1 MTEQEELLKRV
12 KEEAEAVVRSYKENA
27 IDKVTFETKL
37 GELNERIAKVDISG
51 LKAEI
56 EAEKKAVETEIEN
69 LKRMIGEGGSKNT
82 EQKQENH
89 PLYRFWQEIGEKRD
103 GKRDRVSISNAQFK
117 AEFLKRANTDPVK
130 TGSVTQ
136 TAAKWPAP
144 DYESGYTDL
153 WKQDVWVM
161 DLARIVPLRSPN
173 YAYCE
178 KVAVEGTAAMTAE
191 GTTKA
196 QISMTYQ
203 TVSGSVKKVT
213 DFIKVSEEALMDFD
227 LFLSEIQ
234 SELVYQIKLK
244 IESELMIGDG
254 TGLHLNG
261 VYAKASAYA
270 WTGAN
275 DKVDSP
281 NTLDVI
287 RAMAGQITDVTKKMA
302 KANICLMNE
311 VDYFEMTSS
320 KGEDL
325 KYIIPSFISQTG
337 DTIGSIRVIT
347 TPSMEAG
354 KILVGDFRYFVVRPY
369 EALRVEQGF
378 DGNDFT
384 ENFVSIRAEQRL
396 ISYIKTEHCKAF
408 VKGDIATIKAAI
420 AKPTT

>member
-1 MTEQEELLKRV
+1 MTEQEELLKKV
-12 KEEAEAVVRSYKENA
+12 KDEAEAAFDSFKQRT
-27 IDKVTFETKL
+27 IDKTTFDAKL
-37 GELNERIAKVDISG
+37 GELNERIAKIDISG
-51 LKAEI
+51 LKAEL
-56 EAEKKAVETEIEN
+56 ETERANTLRELEN
-69 LKRMIGEGGSKNT
+69 LKGMIESRGGSNI
-82 EQKQENH
+82 EQKQEDH

-191 GTTKA
+191 GTPKA

-203 TVSGSVKKVT
+203 TVAGSVKKVT
-213 DFIKVSEEALMDFD
+213 DWMKVSEEALMDFD

-244 IESELMIGDG
+244 IESELMTGDG

-261 VYAKASAYA
+261 VYAKASAYTWA
-270 WTGAN
+270 GAN
-275 DKVDSP
+275 AKVFKP

-287 RAMAGQITDVTKKMA
+287 RAMAGQIRDVTKKQA
-302 KANICLMNE
+302 QANVCLMNE
-311 VDYFEMTSS
+311 VDFFEMTSS
-320 KGEDL
+320 KDTNAL
-325 KYIIPSFISQTG
+325 YVIPSFISQTG
-337 DTIGSIRVIT
+337 ETIGNIRVIS

-384 ENFVSIRAEQRL
+384 ENMVSIRAEQRL

-420 AKPTT
+420 NKPTT